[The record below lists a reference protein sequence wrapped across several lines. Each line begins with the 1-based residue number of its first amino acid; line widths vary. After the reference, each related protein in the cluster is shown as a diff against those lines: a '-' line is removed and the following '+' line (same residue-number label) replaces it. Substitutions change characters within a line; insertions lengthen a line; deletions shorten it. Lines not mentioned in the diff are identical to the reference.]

1 MMGSAVA
8 AAVVN
13 SVYNGYTRP
22 HLEALG
28 ITDNMAIPTI
38 PGNANEVDA
47 IKLIYAGGFNRQMI
61 VLAAFAA
68 AQLPAAL
75 LLWKRPQIRV

>member
-22 HLEALG
+22 QLEALG
-28 ITDNMAIPTI
+28 VPDYVTTAFPES
-38 PGNANEVDA
+38 ANGGDR
-47 IKLIYAGGFNRQMI
+47 IKLIYAGGYNRQMI
-61 VLAAFAA
+61 VLAVFAA

>member
-8 AAVVN
+8 AAVTT
-13 SVYNGYTRP
+13 SVYNGYVRP
-22 HLEALG
+22 QIGALG
-28 ITDNMAIPTI
+28 VQDIDSSSDN
-38 PGNANEVDA
+38 PGISDDLR
-47 IKLIYAGGFNRQMI
+47 LIYAEGYNRQMI

-68 AQLPAAL
+68 AQVPAAL